1 MSADDTLPDD
11 EMVDVP
17 IAEEP
22 VDPSADG
29 PPPEEA
35 RRAAIDAL
43 KPIIEALIFAS
54 PEPLSLKALFK
65 LLDTEPRE
73 HVEAATAALRDD
85 YARPGGLQLI
95 EVAGGF
101 QIVTRPELHEWVRRL
116 FRERTTQK
124 LSVQALETLAVIA
137 YRQPITAPEVAEV
150 RGVNTSGVLTTLIER
165 KLVKIVGRKQVVGR
179 PFMYATTKE
188 FLDRFGLRDLNDLP
202 KVEDMAELLG
212 FDTLSGLEQ
221 DGAAATL
228 PFETAADESGGT
240 AVRAGAT
247 PAATE
252 SGDDSEPSGSLAE
265 ASYVGNDE
273 AAADLAENDRREPH
287 AGEQGAEEAL
297 GDLRTEVRR
306 GDDDEDHDDEDHDDD
321 LPDPSDPSSSVH

>member
-11 EMVDVP
+11 HTAEPPMPEDPVVP
-17 IAEEP
+17 TSER
-22 VDPSADG
+22 

-35 RRAAIDAL
+35 LRAAVQSL
-43 KPIIEALIFAS
+43 KPIVEALIFAS

-73 HVEAATAALRDD
+73 HVEAATAAVRDD
-85 YARPGGLQLI
+85 YARPGGLQLV
-95 EVAGGF
+95 EVAGGY

-116 FRERTTQK
+116 FHERTTQK
-124 LSVQALETLAVIA
+124 LSVPALETLAVIA
-137 YRQPITAPEVAEV
+137 YRQPITAPEITDV
-150 RGVNTSGVLTTLIER
+150 RGVNTSGVLSTLIER

-221 DGAAATL
+221 DGSSATL
-228 PFETAADESGGT
+228 PFESVGDEGEHSRAESSADAAVASPSETRGETTDATVAGNLDE
-240 AVRAGAT
+240 
-247 PAATE
+247 P
-252 SGDDSEPSGSLAE
+252 
-265 ASYVGNDE
+265 
-273 AAADLAENDRREPH
+273 
-287 AGEQGAEEAL
+287 
-297 GDLRTEVRR
+297 
-306 GDDDEDHDDEDHDDD
+306 
-321 LPDPSDPSSSVH
+321 DPSSSVH